1 MPSSGS
7 DPPAGPRRVF
17 VSYSRR
23 DFYAAEEIAVELGR
37 RGLAPW
43 FDVHELA
50 PGTDWSA
57 AIDRAVAECDVLL
70 LVATPA
76 ALASEQV
83 RRERD
88 LASSR
93 ARPSVAVAAA
103 AAPQP
108 PRPGASDVRSH
119 DRLPPRRRPPR
130 RRPRSRADAWPAAT
144 HPAAVADRRP
154 PPRAAPRPLGRARRL
169 DRDRVRRDRPGRAVT
184 PDATTRTALAIVG
197 EIAAVVAVA
206 AGSVLWAFATRRV
219 RWLNLRG
226 WVFGLPLLVIVMA
239 GSVDTVTEYVRTGA
253 VSSSADVTLS
263 DWIDTLAAAVALLGV
278 AAAVA
283 TERSGG
289 VYRHLRTGVAPA
301 RLRRRRTGNAAARS
315 PAGAPAWTYRLLAV
329 PADASVAEDVR
340 RSLGAAGIVEVAAD
354 AARDRDVV
362 VVTDRTPVEWLV
374 RTDLEQ
380 PLAVVGTS
388 TALPVRGALQRLQW
402 VDYRRRR
409 AATLDGLA
417 RALHP
422 DADEAARA
430 LASAVPE
437 GLEQPQA
444 PRLVVLAEWVFYAT
458 ASLAAFAG
466 VYTAATIVTDVR
478 GAPPRAAVLCALVAP
493 VAIAAA
499 SRIRT
504 RRLSRRGALS
514 ALALLYTALFALQFD
529 KVLQAQGTADAG
541 LFRSPTVAYL
551 GLGLAVLAVTW
562 RALGRWLPRG
572 AAHHP
577 HGATLGGV
585 RESRTYL
592 AFVVPA
598 MANAALA
605 ATGSFAAS
613 APPADIF
620 ATPNTC
626 QYAADAVHPVTAANA
641 AITAT
646 PRAQWPVAV
655 WRRVT
660 TLSHAVV
667 VIRNKRSNG
676 PFDAELRQEL
686 LTALDAAIL
695 ADTPYVAG
703 TTTTSAWGVKVVAAW
718 RSISQVFS
726 QLQLVC

>member
-1 MPSSGS
+1 
-7 DPPAGPRRVF
+7 VF

-93 ARPSVAVAAA
+93 GRPSVAV
-103 AAPQP
+103 
-108 PRPGASDVRSH
+108 
-119 DRLPPRRRPPR
+119 L
-130 RRPRSRADAWPAAT
+130 
-144 HPAAVADRRP
+144 
-154 PPRAAPRPLGRARRL
+154 PRPLRSPLDPGLPTYDLTTGFRRGVDRLAADLAAGRTPGLRRRIPL
-169 DRDRVRRDRPGRAVT
+169 PSPIGVLLLALPLALSVVLAAWIAIAFAASVPGRAVT

-206 AGSVLWAFATRRV
+206 AGYVLWAFATRRV

-253 VSSSADVTLS
+253 ISSSADVNLS
-263 DWIDTLAAAVALLGV
+263 DWIDALAAAVALLGV

-301 RLRRRRTGNAAARS
+301 RLRRRRTGNVAARS
-315 PAGAPAWTYRLLAV
+315 PAGAPARTYRLLAV
-329 PADASVAEDVR
+329 PEDASVAEDVR
-340 RSLGAAGIVEVAAD
+340 RSLAVGGIVEVAAD
-354 AARDRDVV
+354 APRDRDVV

-430 LASAVPE
+430 LAAAVPE

-466 VYTAATIVTDVR
+466 VYTTATIVTDVR

-499 SRIRT
+499 LRIRT
-504 RRLSRRGALS
+504 RRLSRRGVLS
-514 ALALLYTALFALQFD
+514 AFALLYTALFALQFD
-529 KVLQAQGTADAG
+529 EVLQAQGTADAG

-572 AAHHP
+572 AARHP
-577 HGATLGGV
+577 DGATLGGV

-626 QYAADAVHPVTAANA
+626 HYAADAVHPVTAANA

-667 VIRNKRSNG
+667 VVRSKRSNG
-676 PFDAELRQEL
+676 PFDAELRRQL
-686 LTALDAAIL
+686 LTALDAAVL

-703 TTTTSAWGVKVVAAW
+703 TTTTGAWGVKVTTAW

-726 QLQLVC
+726 QLQFVC